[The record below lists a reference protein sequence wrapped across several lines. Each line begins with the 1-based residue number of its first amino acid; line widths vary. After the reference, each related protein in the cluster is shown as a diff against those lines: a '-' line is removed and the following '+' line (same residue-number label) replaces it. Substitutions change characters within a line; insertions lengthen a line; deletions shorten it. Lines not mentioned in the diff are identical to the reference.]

1 MSFLRCKRSH
11 QPPSRRGYILVM
23 LSLSL
28 AVLLG
33 FAGLAVDAGRL
44 YIAKSEAQSFV
55 DAAALNAAV
64 KLALSPGDLTGA
76 ETAAAQTPKKW
87 QFGTAAFTDVVT
99 NFGTHDNCCTD
110 KGSAPANST
119 FAQVTARATVRL
131 YFLPVLVRSTTATVS
146 ATATA
151 GQEQVT
157 SLPGGEFPFSP
168 VSRQNRPDCASDPFG
183 FCPGQQYTLRWPPPG
198 QGKSGVCSTDQWSD
212 RGSWGQD
219 WRGYCCVE
227 GNGVP
232 GIERAIM
239 LGQGTVSLRAG
250 DSVPIEPGQK
260 EAIDIDTYVGY
271 DSDRSSTTYADYRAK
286 GTGNGKRIVVVP
298 VNDPNTQKVVGFA
311 AFFLPSSSGKFE
323 VCGEYIGSF
332 TEGLPGLPPGTGSGV
347 WRLRLYK

>member
-1 MSFLRCKRSH
+1 VSFPCKRI
-11 QPPSRRGYILVM
+11 QPRPHRRGYILVM

-28 AVLLG
+28 VVLLG
-33 FAGLAVDAGRL
+33 LVGLAVDVGRV

-64 KLALSPGDLTGA
+64 KLALSPGDFTGA

-87 QFGTAAFTDVVT
+87 QFGTTAFTDVVT
-99 NFGTHDNCCTD
+99 KFGTHGNCCAD
-110 KGSAPANST
+110 KDSAPANST
-119 FAQVTARATVRL
+119 FAQVTAKAAVRL
-131 YFLPVLVRSTTATVS
+131 YFLSPLVRSTTATVS
-146 ATATA
+146 ATAVA

-157 SLPGGEFPFSP
+157 TLPGGEFPFSP
-168 VSRQNRPDCASDPFG
+168 VSRVNRPDCPSDPFG

-198 QGKSGVCSTDQWSD
+198 QGKKGVCGTDQWSD

-232 GIERAIM
+232 GIERTIM
-239 LGQGTVSLRAG
+239 LGEGTVPLGVG
-250 DSVPIEPGQK
+250 DTVPTPPGQK

-298 VNDPNTQKVVGFA
+298 VNDPNTQEVVGFA
-311 AFFLPSSSGKFE
+311 AFFLPPSAGKFE
-323 VCGEYIGSF
+323 ICGEYIGSF
-332 TEGLPGLPPGTGSGV
+332 TQGLPGLPPETGSNV